1 MKPTGAFRAARVG
14 FFGAAELDRQRI
26 DRNGGFDMVLYFS
39 GTGNSKY
46 AARRIAE
53 ALDEPL
59 LSLNERIKAGD
70 TTPVKVG
77 ARLVVVT
84 PTYAWRIPR
93 VVREHL
99 RKTALPGAEQVWF
112 VMTCGSEIGSADRY
126 NRTLC
131 REKGLT
137 SMGTAQ
143 LVMPENYIA
152 LFNAPQPEQ
161 AREIVAKAEPE
172 LDRAIDAI
180 RSGRPFDQPRSS
192 FYGRLMSGPVNP
204 AFYSCFVSDRA
215 FRVGEACT
223 GCGSCARRCPVNNIL
238 LYDGKPV
245 WCGNC
250 THCMACI
257 CYCPSEAIEYGRKSR
272 GKPRYHFEAL

>member
-1 MKPTGAFRAARVG
+1 M
-14 FFGAAELDRQRI
+14 Q
-26 DRNGGFDMVLYFS
+26 
-39 GTGNSKY
+39 
-46 AARRIAE
+46 
-53 ALDEPL
+53 
-59 LSLNERIKAGD
+59 
-70 TTPVKVG
+70 
-77 ARLVVVT
+77 
-84 PTYAWRIPR
+84 AWRIPR

-112 VMTCGSEIGSADRY
+112 VMTCGGEIGNADRY
-126 NRTLC
+126 NRALC

-137 SMGTAQ
+137 GMGTVQ

-161 AREIVAKAEPE
+161 ARQIVAKAEPE

-180 RSGRPFDQPRSS
+180 RSGRPFDPPRNNL
-192 FYGRLMSGPVNP
+192 YDRLMSGPVNP

-245 WCGNC
+245 WCGSC
-250 THCMACI
+250 THCMAWVGVTTTRRA
-257 CYCPSEAIEYGRKSR
+257 PTLTGVVS
-272 GKPRYHFEAL
+272 PALMRSFRLSSGSSSASAMRCAAYLLFPVPEK

>member
-1 MKPTGAFRAARVG
+1 M
-14 FFGAAELDRQRI
+14 
-26 DRNGGFDMVLYFS
+26 
-39 GTGNSKY
+39 
-46 AARRIAE
+46 
-53 ALDEPL
+53 
-59 LSLNERIKAGD
+59 
-70 TTPVKVG
+70 
-77 ARLVVVT
+77 
-84 PTYAWRIPR
+84 
-93 VVREHL
+93 
-99 RKTALPGAEQVWF
+99 ALPGAEQVWF
-112 VMTCGSEIGSADRY
+112 VMTCGSEIGNADRY
-126 NRTLC
+126 NRALC

-161 AREIVAKAEPE
+161 ARQIVAKAEPE

-180 RSGRPFDQPRSS
+180 RSGRPFDPPRNNL
-192 FYGRLMSGPVNP
+192 YDRLMSGPVNP

-245 WCGNC
+245 WCGSC

-257 CYCPSEAIEYGRKSR
+257 CYCPTEAIEYGRKSR

>member
-1 MKPTGAFRAARVG
+1 
-14 FFGAAELDRQRI
+14 
-26 DRNGGFDMVLYFS
+26 
-39 GTGNSKY
+39 
-46 AARRIAE
+46 
-53 ALDEPL
+53 
-59 LSLNERIKAGD
+59 
-70 TTPVKVG
+70 
-77 ARLVVVT
+77 
-84 PTYAWRIPR
+84 
-93 VVREHL
+93 
-99 RKTALPGAEQVWF
+99 
-112 VMTCGSEIGSADRY
+112 
-126 NRTLC
+126 
-131 REKGLT
+131 
-137 SMGTAQ
+137 MGTAQ

-180 RSGRPFDQPRSS
+180 RSGRPFDPPRNNL
-192 FYGRLMSGPVNP
+192 YDRLMSGPVNP

-245 WCGNC
+245 WCGSC

-257 CYCPSEAIEYGRKSR
+257 CYCPTEAIEYGRKSR